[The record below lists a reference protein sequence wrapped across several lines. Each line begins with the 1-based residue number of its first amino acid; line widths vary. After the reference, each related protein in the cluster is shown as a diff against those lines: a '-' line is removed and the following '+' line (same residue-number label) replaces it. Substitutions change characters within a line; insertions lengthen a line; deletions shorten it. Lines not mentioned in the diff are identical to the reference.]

1 MCEWILHLS
10 PCVQIP
16 RLYIILTNLSNCFGV
31 GPMGGVLV
39 VLVVLVVLLVVV
51 LSCPLLGGVQSVR

>member
-1 MCEWILHLS
+1 
-10 PCVQIP
+10 
-16 RLYIILTNLSNCFGV
+16 
-31 GPMGGVLV
+31 MGGVLV